1 MRKVILLTML
11 VMLGVKVSAQKY
23 VGGDI
28 SMLKK
33 FQDEG
38 AIYKDKDGGTVQPL
52 AFLKAQGWNAMR
64 VRLFVDPSKASA
76 NEKKEGAIQDLEY
89 VKALGKSIK
98 EAGFSFMLDFHY
110 SDTWT
115 DPGKH
120 STPSAWSSLNVEQM
134 TAKIAEYTKTC
145 LQELKQAGAEPDFIQ
160 TGNEITTGILWPT
173 GSIYASGGA
182 PSGGSW
188 NNFAGYLSSA
198 IQACKEE
205 CPHAKIVIHTEMHA
219 PADVPKFYNQLN
231 AYSNVN
237 YDIIGL
243 SYYPDY
249 HGNLTT
255 LGNTLSTLETDHPDK
270 NIMIVETGYGFEWQL
285 SGSKYNF
292 TSTWPMSEDGQKQ
305 FTTDLIAALEAHPKV
320 NGIFWWYPEY
330 TLNNIVFKNGSE
342 DWNKNFTNGYWNAAL
357 FHYKTGRA
365 LPALYELKNFRNG
378 ETLRGDVNGNGIVDA
393 EDITDTVDYIL
404 GLSAKDIQK
413 ETIDVNNDGIVNVA
427 DIVAISDIILGS

>member
-1 MRKVILLTML
+1 MRKAILVTILCVLTTM
-11 VMLGVKVSAQKY
+11 VSAQKY

-38 AIYKDKDGGTVQPL
+38 AVYKDKDGNAVEPL
-52 AFLKAQGWNAMR
+52 TFMKEQGWNAMR

-76 NEKKEGAIQDLEY
+76 DHKKEGVIQDLAY

-98 EAGFSFMLDFHY
+98 DAGLQFMLDFHY

-120 STPSAWSSLNVEQM
+120 ATPSAWSSLTVEKM
-134 TAKIAEYTKTC
+134 KTKIAEYTKEC

-160 TGNEITTGILWPT
+160 TGNEITTGMLWPT
-173 GSIYASGGA
+173 GAIYAGGGA

-188 NNFAGYLSSA
+188 DNFAGYLASA
-198 IQACKEE
+198 IKACNEE
-205 CPHAKIVIHTEMHA
+205 CPQAKIVIHTEMHA
-219 PADVPKFYNQLN
+219 PASVPKFYNMLKS
-231 AYSNVN
+231 YPDVK

-249 HGNLTT
+249 HDALAVLSSTLTT
-255 LGNTLSTLETDHPDK
+255 LEESFPDK
-270 NIMIVETGYGFEWQL
+270 KIMIVETGYGFEWKL
-285 SGSKYNF
+285 SGSKYDF
-292 TSTWPMSEDGQKQ
+292 TSIWPVSENGQKQ
-305 FTTDLIAALEAHPKV
+305 FTTDLIASLQEHPNV

-342 DWNKNFTNGYWNAAL
+342 DWSKNFTSGYWNAAL
-357 FHYKTGRA
+357 FHYKTGKVMA
-365 LPALYELKNFRNG
+365 ALYELKNFVG
-378 ETLRGDVNGNGIVDA
+378 STGIDHVQRS
-393 EDITDTVDYIL
+393 T
-404 GLSAKDIQK
+404 LSAQGESWYTLEGRRLNGKPQAKGIY
-413 ETIDVNNDGIVNVA
+413 INNGKKKIVR
-427 DIVAISDIILGS
+427 